1 MMENYNERYSRH
13 FPLKSIGKKGQ
24 ERLAKSRILIAGM
37 GGLGTMSSELLA
49 SVGVGYLRIVDYDVI
64 EMSNLPRQK
73 LYDESEI
80 NEAKVEVASKKLK
93 VRNPYII
100 IDEHNTRVDALSS
113 IALLEDID
121 IVVDGLDKFSSRKAL
136 FQVARSMKIPY
147 VFCGAVGEA
156 ANIMVF
162 DHSDGNPCLICI
174 VGEIGDDNDQ
184 SCEKLGVHPS
194 ILSIAASIQ
203 ASEVINYVTK
213 NDYSNLNDEMLIIS
227 LTDLSFD
234 KIKIEMNINCR
245 VCNKHENDDLDHG
258 KKGETKKGMRYIKD
272 YGEILV
278 TSLCGRDTKILD
290 PTWSIDWDFESV
302 KKIIT
307 KTFQVQKDG
316 KKFISFELDNVK
328 ISLLDTGI
336 MTLRNSGSTNKA
348 LEKFKEIITTIN

>member
-1 MMENYNERYSRH
+1 
-13 FPLKSIGKKGQ
+13 
-24 ERLAKSRILIAGM
+24 
-37 GGLGTMSSELLA
+37 
-49 SVGVGYLRIVDYDVI
+49 
-64 EMSNLPRQK
+64 
-73 LYDESEI
+73 
-80 NEAKVEVASKKLK
+80 
-93 VRNPYII
+93 
-100 IDEHNTRVDALSS
+100 
-113 IALLEDID
+113 
-121 IVVDGLDKFSSRKAL
+121 
-136 FQVARSMKIPY
+136 MKIPY

-203 ASEVINYVTK
+203 VSEVINYVTK

-245 VCNKHENDDLDHG
+245 VCNKHVNDDLDHG

-302 KKIIT
+302 KNYY

-336 MTLRNSGSTNKA
+336 MTLRNAGSTNKA
-348 LEKFKEIITTIN
+348 LEKFKEIVATIN